1 MNLPGY
7 ETPEQRGRRKL
18 NSYSFPGSF
27 ASRVAHRKK
36 IVLVKLPVVGKSHD
50 VLRFLLLADDDTADN
65 NDDGVGT
72 NG

>member
-1 MNLPGY
+1 MKLLSQNT
-7 ETPEQRGRRKL
+7 ERGRRKL
-18 NSYSFPGSF
+18 NSHSFPGSF
-27 ASRVAHRKK
+27 ASCIAHRKK
-36 IVLVKLPVVGKSHD
+36 IVLVKLPVVVGKGHD